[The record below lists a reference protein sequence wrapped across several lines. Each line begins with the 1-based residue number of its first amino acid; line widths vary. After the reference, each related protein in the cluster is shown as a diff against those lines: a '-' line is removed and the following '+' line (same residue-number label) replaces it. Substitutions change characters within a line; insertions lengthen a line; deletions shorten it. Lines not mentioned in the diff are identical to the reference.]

1 MSNCSGVW
9 SLLCAELLVEK
20 FFTFHKTMCSLTGSM
35 VFPMMFNATKEVSLD
50 FWSLYLRHY
59 GVGNAINRLVRF
71 TDLIE
76 AGDFDGAVSEL
87 KSGIDAELLNY

>member
-1 MSNCSGVW
+1 MSNCSRRERYACVCGEVFYLPQYHVFAHGEHGV
-9 SLLCAELLVEK
+9 SHDVQR
-20 FFTFHKTMCSLTGSM
+20 
-35 VFPMMFNATKEVSLD
+35 TKEVSLD
-50 FWSLYLRHY
+50 FWSLYLQHY
-59 GVGNAINRLVRF
+59 GVDNAINRLVRF

>member
-1 MSNCSGVW
+1 MFAHGEHGV
-9 SLLCAELLVEK
+9 SHDVQRHERGFAGFLEPLPA
-20 FFTFHKTMCSLTGSM
+20 
-35 VFPMMFNATKEVSLD
+35 
-50 FWSLYLRHY
+50 HY

>member
-1 MSNCSGVW
+1 
-9 SLLCAELLVEK
+9 
-20 FFTFHKTMCSLTGSM
+20 M
-35 VFPMMFNATKEVSLD
+35 VFPMMFNATEEVSVD

-59 GVGNAINRLVRF
+59 GVANAINRLVRF

-76 AGDFDGAVSEL
+76 AGDGDGAVSEL